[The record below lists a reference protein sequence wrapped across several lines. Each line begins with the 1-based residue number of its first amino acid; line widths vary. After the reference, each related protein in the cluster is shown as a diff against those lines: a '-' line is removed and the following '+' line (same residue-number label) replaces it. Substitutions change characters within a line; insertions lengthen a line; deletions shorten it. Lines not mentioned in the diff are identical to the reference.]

1 VARRFRGS
9 ETFKVDA
16 KGRVSIPASFRRVI
30 EACDP
35 NWTTGSRP
43 NIVIVY
49 GGADRSFLEVY
60 TMEAIEEIDQQ
71 IDLMQRG
78 SVERNEIEELMY
90 GQSHEAN
97 IDDDGRLVLPQ
108 KLREKI
114 ALDKEAFFV
123 SSGTSFKIWDPVTYE
138 REQAAIAA
146 ARATERPKGYD
157 PLVNLP
163 NLPTQNPAGA

>member
-1 VARRFRGS
+1 MARRFRGS

-35 NWTTGSRP
+35 DWTPGNRP

-49 GGADRSFLEVY
+49 GGPQQTWLQVY
-60 TMEAIEEIDQQ
+60 TMEAIAEIDAQ
-71 IDLMQRG
+71 IDMMQRG
-78 SVERNEIEELMY
+78 SVERAEIEDLMY
-90 GQSHEAN
+90 GQSHEAQ

-114 ALDKEAFFV
+114 GLKSEAFFV
-123 SSGTSFKIWDPVTYE
+123 SAGTSFKIWDPATYE
-138 REQAAIAA
+138 AGQAELYAE
-146 ARATERPKGYD
+146 RATQRPRGYD
-157 PLVNLP
+157 PLVHLP
-163 NLPTQNPAGA
+163 NLPPAAPRQT

>member
-1 VARRFRGS
+1 
-9 ETFKVDA
+9 VDA

-35 NWTTGSRP
+35 HYQPGSRP

-49 GGADRSFLEVY
+49 GGADRNFLEVY
-60 TMEAIEEIDQQ
+60 TMEAIEEIDTQ

-78 SVERNEIEELMY
+78 SVERAEIEELMY

-114 ALDKEAFFV
+114 GLDKEAFFV
-123 SSGTSFKIWDPVTYE
+123 SSGTSFKIWDPAVYE
-138 REQAAIAA
+138 AEQAEVAA
-146 ARATERPKGYD
+146 ARATVRPKGYD

-163 NLPTQNPAGA
+163 NPATNASGA